1 MIADEMKVDKVQT
14 AKRIKKLM
22 DEKGDTVLTLS
33 QITGLSKSAIRN
45 YINGKNPPSLQNL
58 GVIADIY
65 SVNISEIVVYRKEK
79 YDGRITANDDK
90 RRYYRI
96 YEN

>member
-14 AKRIKKLM
+14 GKRIKKLM

-45 YINGKNPPSLQNL
+45 YINGKNRGKSGKKVCSNDLTSSGILCTAKSLPHM
-58 GVIADIY
+58 
-65 SVNISEIVVYRKEK
+65 
-79 YDGRITANDDK
+79 
-90 RRYYRI
+90 
-96 YEN
+96 

>member
-14 AKRIKKLM
+14 GKRIKKLM

-45 YINGKNPPSLQNL
+45 YINGKIHQACK
-58 GVIADIY
+58 I
-65 SVNISEIVVYRKEK
+65 
-79 YDGRITANDDK
+79 
-90 RRYYRI
+90 
-96 YEN
+96 